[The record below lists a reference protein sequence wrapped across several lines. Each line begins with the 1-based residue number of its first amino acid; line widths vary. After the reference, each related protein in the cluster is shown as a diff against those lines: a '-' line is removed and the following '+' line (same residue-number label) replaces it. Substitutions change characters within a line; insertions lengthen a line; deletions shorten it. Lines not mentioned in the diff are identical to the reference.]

1 MGNSTSSKSYERVV
15 VKDSNY
21 YYGIE
26 IIKYKRFE
34 YEDVLYIKILAAKK
48 VLEKLVRDEDMKDK
62 HRINDVTK
70 AINFNKKL
78 LLELGYSLGSI
89 TKKINKLQEEGK
101 YV

>member
-1 MGNSTSSKSYERVV
+1 M
-15 VKDSNY
+15 KDSNY

-26 IIKYKRFE
+26 IKKYKRFE

-48 VLEKLVRDEDMKDK
+48 LLERLVRDEDMKEK

-89 TKKINKLQEEGK
+89 TKKINKLRDGE
-101 YV
+101 